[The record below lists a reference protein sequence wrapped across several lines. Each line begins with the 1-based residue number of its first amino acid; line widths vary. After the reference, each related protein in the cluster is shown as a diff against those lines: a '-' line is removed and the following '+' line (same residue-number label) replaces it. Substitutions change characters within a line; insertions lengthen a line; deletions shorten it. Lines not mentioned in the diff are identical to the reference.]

1 MMMACCLSNEKEV
14 NMAVQVLIRRKIMET
29 KAKDVSPL
37 IVKLRSLA
45 TIQPGYIC
53 GETLNCIDPPG
64 RHEYLVRSTWHSV
77 EDWKKWQHS
86 KERTAV
92 NDRIDQLSREK
103 AEYAIYEPLV
113 GGIIPESNI
122 QGRK

>member
-1 MMMACCLSNEKEV
+1 
-14 NMAVQVLIRRKIMET
+14 MAVQVLIRRKIMET
-29 KAKDVSPL
+29 KAKEVSPL

-64 RHEYLVRSTWHSV
+64 KKEYLVRSTWHSV
-77 EDWKKWQHS
+77 DDWKKWLHS
-86 KERTAV
+86 KERFAI
-92 NDRIDQLSREK
+92 NDRIDKLSGEK

-113 GGIIPESNI
+113 GGIIPASNI
-122 QGRK
+122 REEI